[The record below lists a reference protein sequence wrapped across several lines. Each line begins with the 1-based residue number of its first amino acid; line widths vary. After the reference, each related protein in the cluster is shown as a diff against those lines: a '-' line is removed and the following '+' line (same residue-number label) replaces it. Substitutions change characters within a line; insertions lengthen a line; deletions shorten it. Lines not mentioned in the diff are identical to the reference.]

1 MSQQYNSFIRAAKR
15 LSNDSEDSHLR
26 LMLLL
31 VETEPKTAIWY
42 ENPHGIKSWEKFLL
56 EEGLCTPSKYYGF
69 KAANANRHIDVK
81 TLGVYASI
89 LIQRLP
95 KDLRSKVIEMT
106 REWIKNHRVPPTY
119 QRISTYVKVLRGK
132 QPKKLGTM
140 ASLRDEN
147 ARLKKK
153 LEEKEAY
160 ILLLKSTL
168 TSNKIR
174 VPREAA

>member
-31 VETEPKTAIWY
+31 VETEPKTAIWF
-42 ENPHGIKSWEKFLL
+42 ENPHGLRSWDELL
-56 EEGLCTPSKYYGF
+56 REEGLCTPSKYHGF
-69 KAANANRHIDVK
+69 KAANANPNIDVK

-95 KDLRSKVIEMT
+95 KEMRSKVIAMT

-119 QRISTYVKVLRGK
+119 QRISTYVKTLRGK
-132 QPKKLGTM
+132 QPKQPGTL

-160 ILLLKSTL
+160 ISQLKNML
-168 TSNKIR
+168 TNHKIR